1 VPFAFSCRGAD
12 KKRLGDVAVLDLD
25 SFTWRR
31 PAVSGNAPRPREL
44 ASAVYHAG
52 HMIVF
57 GGVLPRAG
65 ACPQPVRLQKSGC
78 LSAVTIDIK
87 AVCVNGSTGA

>member
-1 VPFAFSCRGAD
+1 
-12 KKRLGDVAVLDLD
+12 LGDVAVLDLD

-31 PAVSGNAPRPREL
+31 PTVSGNAPSPREL

-57 GGVLPRAG
+57 GKHSPCRCPHSLSTVRAKM
-65 ACPQPVRLQKSGC
+65 LQKGC
-78 LSAVTIDIK
+78 CMFCSEQ
-87 AVCVNGSTGA
+87 ST